1 MYSEASERECMRTW
15 TTSHNALSRNEIST
29 QLMNTKYSSAKR
41 KSSEIH
47 QVRQLTIEKGQT

>member
-1 MYSEASERECMRTW
+1 MRVDAYLG
-15 TTSHNALSRNEIST
+15 HEPQCAIKKRDST